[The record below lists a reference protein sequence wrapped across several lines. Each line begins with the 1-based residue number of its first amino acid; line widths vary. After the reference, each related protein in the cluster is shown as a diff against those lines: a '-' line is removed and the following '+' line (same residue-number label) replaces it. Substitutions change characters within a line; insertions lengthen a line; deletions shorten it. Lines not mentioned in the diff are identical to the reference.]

1 MSNDT
6 VLSEVPYS
14 YFINLLPMDA
24 SRFVYLTEWW
34 QVDLN
39 LMPKGVAFV
48 TLVTLL
54 NPFQASP
61 FAFFCKQLNAC
72 ATLLFICA
80 FARNCSKLWTW
91 AGNPGKF
98 EFVNYT
104 KSFELIKAL
113 EGALDSF

>member
-1 MSNDT
+1 MICFTQLLNVFFSSNVFFYITIMSNDT

-61 FAFFCKQLNAC
+61 FAFFCQTIKC
-72 ATLLFICA
+72 MCY
-80 FARNCSKLWTW
+80 FA
-91 AGNPGKF
+91 
-98 EFVNYT
+98 V
-104 KSFELIKAL
+104 
-113 EGALDSF
+113 